1 MHTNRST
8 RNRITV
14 ATAVTALV
22 AALSPALAS
31 AALAPV
37 DEFGGYPAPYSDE
50 YGMPTEGYGPAQT
63 VWGKASRY
71 DHKNPGRTPEGA
83 NNFNCKPKVKGAL
96 PIVLVPGTGESAYAT
111 WAYYAPELTRRG
123 YCVYTFNYG
132 PALATVGNKFAQASL
147 PFEGDLH
154 ASAKALGKFV
164 NMVLKRTGAPKVDF
178 IGHSQGGG
186 VLPNAYI
193 KWYGGN
199 KTVRHTVGLVASNFG
214 TNLSLGSIPVVDPTT
229 GTMLAFIPN
238 PLPLASSNYG
248 SGKGLSDVIDTIPG
262 GRDLMVKVM
271 NAANITSSEQ
281 QTKNSEFLKKYSS
294 TPITMPGV
302 KYTVITTRFDDVVT
316 PYRNAFIF
324 EPGVTNV
331 VVQDYCAND
340 HSDHFTFS
348 YDPNALEIAVNALQG
363 NANKPI
369 KCRAKAFGI

>member
-1 MHTNRST
+1 MKINARFAVMAAS
-8 RNRITV
+8 V
-14 ATAVTALV
+14 AVLMAAAPTAQAVTSPGDIHPLV
-22 AALSPALAS
+22 QAAHSPDGIPGNGVGPEFHTSSMARSYSEKHLGV
-31 AALAPV
+31 APRGV
-37 DEFGGYPAPYSDE
+37 NDFS
-50 YGMPTEGYGPAQT
+50 
-63 VWGKASRY
+63 
-71 DHKNPGRTPEGA
+71 
-83 NNFNCKPKVKGAL
+83 CKPKYKDAL
-96 PIVLVPGTGESAYAT
+96 PIILIPGTNEDAYAT
-111 WAYYAPELTRRG
+111 WAYYGPMLTKAG
-123 YCVYTFNYG
+123 LCAYPFNYNPG
-132 PALATVGNKFAQASL
+132 PAIPGALVDPNKIDESF
-147 PFEGDLH
+147 PFNGDIK
-154 ASAKALGKFV
+154 ASAQFLGVFV
-164 NMVLKRTGAPKVDF
+164 NYVMKRTGAKKVDF
-178 IGHSQGGG
+178 VGHSQGGG
-186 VLPNAYI
+186 ALPNAYI

-238 PLPLASSNYG
+238 PLTLASSNYG

-271 NAANITSSEQ
+271 NAANMTSSEQ